1 MENELLLEK
10 LKSLT
15 LKEISLTALC
25 ETLET
30 DEFEIL
36 GIIGQLR
43 KDGIN
48 ILTKKHDDDI
58 YLLNLGEKENKKK
71 NEASFKTDDSHEFKF
86 VAISDTRIG
95 SKSQQLSILNDIYE
109 KANELGYNT
118 VIHCGNITEGLYAAN
133 HDYAD
138 STFLDD
144 SQIQVD
150 YITKNYPKFDNIKTY
165 FITGTKDLKHLKKNS
180 VSIGRR
186 INNARSDLIYLG
198 QNACNIKIDNTNM
211 KVLNSKLAKTYT
223 VSYRIQQ
230 QIDSFRS
237 EDKPD
242 ILLLGGLLQMEKL
255 THRGVKGLSIPSVC
269 ATTDEMNEKRH
280 ANTIGAWYITVKTD
294 QKGNLESIKALD
306 SVYYTTDKDDYKNK
320 KYTTNII
327 TSTKTNEELINK
339 TDVEFVERIYKYIK
353 NGMPVEIF
361 MDKFHCNRAE
371 LNGILELF
379 KIYDKDVSISIKEGI
394 EIFNKPLSKTISK
407 TSKSP
412 IDELIHTQVCVVSD
426 THFGNIHQQLH
437 FLNEVY
443 EEAYKRGI
451 TTVLHCGDLV
461 DGNYTNRP
469 EQPRQQF
476 LHGFDEQ
483 IGYVVDMYPKVNGI
497 TTNFILG
504 SHDETHYK
512 NDQATAGFWIPKCRP
527 DMIYL
532 GQDTANLNINKLKIT
547 MDHPGGGSS
556 SSVSYQL
563 QKRIELLESGNKP
576 KILVAGHYHKSY
588 AFVYRNV
595 RGILVGSCCDTT
607 QFQQKQGLSN
617 AVGAY
622 FLDIYS
628 DKNGNVIYFEPEEIL
643 CKKENIWDEAG
654 KDKRKVKQL
663 VIN

>member
-1 MENELLLEK
+1 MENSNILERIQEL
-10 LKSLT
+10 T
-15 LKEISLTALC
+15 QKEISLSTLCLALD
-25 ETLET
+25 LE
-30 DEFEIL
+30 EYEIL
-36 GIIGQLR
+36 GLVNQLR
-43 KDGIN
+43 TEGIN

-58 YLLNLGEKENKKK
+58 YLLNLGEKEARKK
-71 NEASFKTDDSHEFKF
+71 NEISFKTDDENEFKF

-95 SKSQQLSILNDIYE
+95 SKSQQLSILYDIYQ
-109 KANELGYNT
+109 KAQDLGYT
-118 VIHCGNITEGLYAAN
+118 AVIHCGNITEGLYPAN
-133 HDYAD
+133 HDYSD

-150 YITKNYPKFDNIKTY
+150 YITQNYPKYEGIKTY
-165 FITGTKDLKHLKKNS
+165 FITGTKDQKHMKKNN
-180 VSIGRR
+180 VNIGRR
-186 INNARSDLIYLG
+186 ISNARDDLIYIG
-198 QNACNIKIDNTNM
+198 QNTCTINIDNVKM
-211 KVLNSKLAKTYT
+211 KILSSILAKTYT

-255 THRGVKGLSIPSVC
+255 THRGVSALSIPSVC

-294 QKGNLESIKALD
+294 KKGKLKSITAMD

-320 KYTTNII
+320 KFTSNVKTTSSN
-327 TSTKTNEELINK
+327 NK
-339 TDVEFVERIYKYIK
+339 TDIEFINKIYKYMK
-353 NGMPVEIF
+353 NGMPVEVF
-361 MDKFHCNRAE
+361 MQKFHCNRNE
-371 LNGILELF
+371 LMGLLELC
-379 KIYDKDVSISIKEGI
+379 KMYDKDIKIAIKNGI
-394 EIFNKPLSKTISK
+394 EVFDKPLAKLISK
-407 TSKSP
+407 STKIP
-412 IDELIHTQVCVVSD
+412 LDELIHTQLCIVSD

-483 IGYVVDMYPKVNGI
+483 IGYVVDMYPKVEGI

-512 NDQATAGFWIPKCRP
+512 NDQATAGFWIPKCRQ

-532 GQDTANLNINKLKIT
+532 GQDTADININKIKIT

-563 QKRIELLESGNKP
+563 QKRIELLEAGNKP
-576 KILVAGHYHKSY
+576 KILLAGHYHKSY

-595 RGILVGSCCDTT
+595 RGILVGSCCDVT
-607 QFQQKQGLSN
+607 QFQHKKGLSN
-617 AVGAY
+617 AIGAY

-628 DKNGNVIYFEPEEIL
+628 DKNGNIVYFEPEEML
-643 CKKENIWDEAG
+643 CKDIWDEVG
-654 KDKRKVKQL
+654 KDRKKVKQL